1 MLNSP
6 HLYIRARCLLLSLS
20 LFLVAGITGI
30 TDPGLGAQKRPAVP
44 SQDQEPLKLGA
55 TLVQIPAIVTD
66 RSGGFVTD
74 LSRKDFTV
82 FEDGKR
88 QEIALFAALK
98 QPFQAVL
105 VLDTSNSAE
114 DRLRVIQNCAITFA
128 GEIEPGDRLMVISFD
143 NEIRQL
149 TDFTS
154 DRTDIE
160 SAIRAVESGYG
171 KLLYEAVAQGL
182 EQLKD
187 VEGRRAVILF
197 TDGVDLGSIS
207 ATSESTLRRAEEIGA
222 VIYVVRFET
231 RWWIESAARR
241 QKAEH
246 PQSKLPISIDGRIPL
261 PPEFG
266 GPDPTPPGMPRAP
279 RIEINSRPTPP
290 VVIVD
295 GKRQEPAPGPQ
306 DEVTKALDQMYGK
319 ADEYLLSLSSGT
331 GGVVFRA
338 ENFDETQSA
347 FRAIAEE
354 IRRQYLL
361 GYYLA
366 NDQRDARY
374 HKVKVE
380 VARKGLRVRSRSGY
394 RR

>member
-1 MLNSP
+1 MMNSSSFRSG
-6 HLYIRARCLLLSLS
+6 ISWRCAILSIS
-20 LFLVAGITGI
+20 LFLIVGISGVV
-30 TDPGLGAQKRPAVP
+30 PGAQEKQANTG
-44 SQDQEPLKLGA
+44 QDQEPLKLGA
-55 TLVQIPAIVTD
+55 TLIQIPAVVTD
-66 RSGGFVTD
+66 RSGGLVTD

-82 FEDGKR
+82 FEDGRR
-88 QEIALFAALK
+88 QEISLFAELK

-114 DRLRVIQNCAITFA
+114 DRLRVIQNCAISFA
-128 GEIEPGDRLMVISFD
+128 SQIEAGDRLMVTSFD

-154 DRTDIE
+154 DRTNVE
-160 SAIRAVESGYG
+160 SAIRAVESGFG
-171 KLLYEAVAQGL
+171 KLLYEAVAHAL

-207 ATSESTLRRAEEIGA
+207 ASSENTLRRAEEIGA

-231 RWWIESAARR
+231 RWWVESAARR

-246 PQSKLPISIDGRIPL
+246 PQSKVPFSVDGRIPL

-279 RIEINSRPTPP
+279 RIEINPRPTPP
-290 VVIVD
+290 VVVVD
-295 GKRQEPAPGPQ
+295 GKRQEPPPGPQ
-306 DEVTKALDQMYGK
+306 DEVTTALDQLYGR
-319 ADEYLLSLSSGT
+319 ADKYLLALASGT

-354 IRRQYLL
+354 LRKQYLL

-366 NDQRDARY
+366 NPDRDAKY

-380 VARKGLRVRSRSGY
+380 VARKGVQVRARAGY

>member
-1 MLNSP
+1 
-6 HLYIRARCLLLSLS
+6 
-20 LFLVAGITGI
+20 V
-30 TDPGLGAQKRPAVP
+30 
-44 SQDQEPLKLGA
+44 KLGA
-55 TLVQIPAIVTD
+55 TLVQIPAVVTD
-66 RSGGFVTD
+66 RSGALVTD
-74 LSRKDFTV
+74 LSRKDFSL

-88 QEIALFAALK
+88 QEIAVFAELK
-98 QPFQAVL
+98 QPFHAVL

-114 DRLRVIQNCAITFA
+114 ERLRVIQNCAISFA
-128 GEIEPGDRLMVISFD
+128 GEIEPGDRLKVISFD
-143 NEIRQL
+143 NEVRQL

-154 DRTDIE
+154 DRTEIE
-160 SAIRAVESGYG
+160 SAIRATESGFG
-171 KLLYEAVAQGL
+171 KLLYEAVAQSL

-207 ATSESTLRRAEEIGA
+207 STSSATLRRAEEIGA

-231 RWWIESAARR
+231 RWWIESATRR
-241 QKAEH
+241 DKAEH
-246 PQSKLPISIDGRIPL
+246 PQSKLPFEIDGRIPL

-266 GPDPTPPGMPRAP
+266 GPDPTPPGMPKAP
-279 RIEINSRPTPP
+279 RIEINPRPTPP

-295 GKRQEPAPGPQ
+295 GKRQEPPPGPQ
-306 DEVTKALDQMYGK
+306 DEITKALDQLYGK

-338 ENFDETQSA
+338 ENFDETLSA

-354 IRRQYLL
+354 LRKQYLL

-380 VARKGLRVRSRSGY
+380 VARKGLQVRARSGY

>member
-1 MLNSP
+1 M
-6 HLYIRARCLLLSLS
+6 
-20 LFLVAGITGI
+20 
-30 TDPGLGAQKRPAVP
+30 
-44 SQDQEPLKLGA
+44 
-55 TLVQIPAIVTD
+55 
-66 RSGGFVTD
+66 TD
-74 LSRKDFTV
+74 LSRTDFTV

-114 DRLRVIQNCAITFA
+114 DRLRVIQNCAISFA
-128 GEIEPGDRLMVISFD
+128 SEIEPADRLMVISFD

-154 DRTDIE
+154 DRADVE

-171 KLLYEAVAQGL
+171 KLLYEAVAHAL

-197 TDGVDLGSIS
+197 TDGVDLGSIAAS
-207 ATSESTLRRAEEIGA
+207 SENTLRRAEEIGA

-231 RWWIESAARR
+231 RWWIENAVRR

-246 PQSKLPISIDGRIPL
+246 PQSKVPFSIDGRIPL

-279 RIEINSRPTPP
+279 RIEINSRPAPP

-295 GKRQEPAPGPQ
+295 GKRREPPAGPQ
-306 DEVTKALDQMYGK
+306 DEVSKALDELYGQ
-319 ADEYLLSLSSGT
+319 ADKYLLSLSSGT

-338 ENFDETQSA
+338 ENFNETQSA

-354 IRRQYLL
+354 LRKQYLL

-366 NDQRDARY
+366 NDHRDARY

-380 VARKGLRVRSRSGY
+380 VARKGVQVRARAGY